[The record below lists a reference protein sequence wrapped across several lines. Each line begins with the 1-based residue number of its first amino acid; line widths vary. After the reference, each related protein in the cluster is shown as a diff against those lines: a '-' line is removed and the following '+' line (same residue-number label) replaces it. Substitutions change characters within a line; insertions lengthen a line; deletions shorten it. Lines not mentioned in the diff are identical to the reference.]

1 LTRVYFN
8 IVIDKSLVEFAMRTS
23 PHSIAVVVTIE
34 DVGSSRSGCRDAAA
48 ICLLVGACC
57 LGHITIVYRLVFRH
71 TKRLRWRSK
80 AYGKCQKVTVEV
92 RSLW

>member
-23 PHSIAVVVTIE
+23 QH
-34 DVGSSRSGCRDAAA
+34 RCCRYNRGRWQLQEWLPR
-48 ICLLVGACC
+48 CSCNMSVVGACC